1 MEELILKKFAFVSD
15 FDGTLTERDFYHI
28 VIDTYLQG
36 WGKQFYEDWKKTKKI
51 NVEFLNKI
59 FGAMGK
65 TEKEILAEIH
75 HIPLDEHAIRFIE
88 SVQKAGGEFYI
99 LSAGTAYYIDL
110 LLAHRRIEGV
120 KVISMT
126 GVYKNG
132 GIEIIPDENSPYYSE
147 VFGVNKAKVVEDL
160 KKEFETVFFA
170 GDSEPDLGAARGA
183 DIAFAKN
190 DLKELLGKEQEEF
203 VPFKNFGEIEKY
215 LQERGWLA

>member
-1 MEELILKKFAFVSD
+1 MKKFAFVSD
-15 FDGTLTERDFYHI
+15 FDGTLTDRDFYHI
-28 VIDTYLQG
+28 IIDNYLQG
-36 WGKQFYEDWKKTKKI
+36 WGREFYEEWKKNKKI

-65 TEKEILAEIH
+65 TEEEILAEIH
-75 HIPLDEHAIRFIE
+75 RIPLDEYGIKFIE
-88 SVQKAGGEFYI
+88 RVQKAGGEFYI

-110 LLAHRRIEGV
+110 LLAHCHIEGV
-120 KVISMT
+120 KVISMP

-132 GIEIIPDENSPYYSE
+132 GIEIIPDEGSPYFSE
-147 VFGVNKAKVVEDL
+147 VFGVNKGKVVEDL

-190 DLKELLGKEQEEF
+190 DLQELLDKEQKEF
-203 VPFKNFGEIEKY
+203 VPFENFGEIQKY
-215 LQERGWLA
+215 LQERGWLV